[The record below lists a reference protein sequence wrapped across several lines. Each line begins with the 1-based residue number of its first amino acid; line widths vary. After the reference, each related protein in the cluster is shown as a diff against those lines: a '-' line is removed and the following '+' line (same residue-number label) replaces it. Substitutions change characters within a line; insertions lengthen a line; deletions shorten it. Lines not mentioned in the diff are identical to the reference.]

1 LLTFNF
7 NGDDD
12 VARGELFFN
21 YDKLSIRLID
31 KETMQAKGFGE
42 SVASFIANNFIVRSD
57 NPKYSVLFRK
67 GQIYFERNKQKS
79 FFSFV
84 AKSLLS
90 GISTTIRGGNEER
103 KEKRKKRKLDDQA
116 RPEARLNENEELIW
130 LIIS

>member
-1 LLTFNF
+1 M
-7 NGDDD
+7 
-12 VARGELFFN
+12 
-21 YDKLSIRLID
+21 ID

-42 SVASFIANNFIVRSD
+42 SVASFIANNFIVRTD
-57 NPKYSVLFRK
+57 NPKYTVLFRK

-103 KEKRKKRKLDDQA
+103 KEKRKKRKSESEVNTA
-116 RPEARLNENEELIW
+116 ARLNDEEIYSDLPKIVN
-130 LIIS
+130 LL